1 MVVKLKTIVSGA
13 LAALCA
19 AALWGCGGGRW
30 WGDESMPQAAEE
42 AATER
47 PRSSDCRMPA
57 PMDSLRPRL
66 ERRMREIFNDSNYLQ
81 LAHARHMG
89 IRPIARPAD
98 VFASDRPVV
107 RVRDTDTYR
116 LDTLRHSVPFLVPE
130 AARLLD
136 DLARAFNDTL
146 SRRGLPPL
154 RLKVTSLLR
163 TQSSVKKLR
172 RVNRN
177 ATEFS
182 THQYATTFDVSYLR
196 FYDRRGTEVYDPRYR
211 LALAEAVYD
220 LRAADRCMV
229 KYEVKSPC
237 FHITVIR

>member
-1 MVVKLKTIVSGA
+1 
-13 LAALCA
+13 
-19 AALWGCGGGRW
+19 
-30 WGDESMPQAAEE
+30 
-42 AATER
+42 
-47 PRSSDCRMPA
+47 
-57 PMDSLRPRL
+57 
-66 ERRMREIFNDSNYLQ
+66 MREIFNDSNYLQ

-98 VFASDRPVV
+98 VFASNRPVV
-107 RVRDTDTYR
+107 RVRDTGTYR

-177 ATEFS
+177 ATELS

>member
-1 MVVKLKTIVSGA
+1 MLKTFAFGA
-13 LAALCA
+13 LAAFSVAVLT
-19 AALWGCGGGRW
+19 GCGGERW
-30 WGDESMPQAAEE
+30 WGEEKIPEGTAEE
-42 AATER
+42 SPAER
-47 PRSSDCRMPA
+47 ALPPDYRMPV

-66 ERRMREIFNDSNYLQ
+66 ERKMREVFNDSNYLQ

-107 RVRDTDTYR
+107 RIYDTEHYR
-116 LDTLRHSVPFLVPE
+116 LDTLKHSVPFLVPE
-130 AARLLD
+130 AATLLN

-196 FYDRRGTEVYDPRYR
+196 FYDHRGNEVYDPRYR

-220 LRAADRCMV
+220 LRAANRCMV

-237 FHITVIR
+237 FHITVIK